1 MLARLPER
9 LQSLVAARADRL
21 FVLGNEIM
29 QERRLREE
37 YALPGIRVQVKN
49 LLRSCRAKLQK
60 ESGRIFMTAKK
71 EK

>member
-1 MLARLPER
+1 MLARLPEG
-9 LQSLVAARADRL
+9 LQTLVAAGADRL
-21 FVLGNEIM
+21 VELENELM

-60 ESGRIFMTAKK
+60 KSGRIFMTVKK
-71 EK
+71 VK